1 MSTISRI
8 LLLLLVIAFLV
19 LAGAGY
25 AAEKWALLVGINKY
39 QYDVS
44 PLRYCVADV
53 QAFRQALVNVAG
65 FKPEKVILMTDEM
78 QPIHVNIIMQLEVL
92 ANRIQPDD
100 TFVFYFSGHGISR
113 DGRSFLLAAT

>member
-8 LLLLLVIAFLV
+8 LSLLLVIAFLM
-19 LAGAGY
+19 LAGVGY

-53 QAFRQALVNVAG
+53 KAFRQALVNVVG
-65 FKPEKVILMTDEM
+65 FKPEKVILMTDIAVCEIL
-78 QPIHVNIIMQLEVL
+78 Q
-92 ANRIQPDD
+92 
-100 TFVFYFSGHGISR
+100 S
-113 DGRSFLLAAT
+113 